1 MPSVY
6 APLRPAHSRFVT
18 LRGLRHHLNVWGDAA
33 MATPQRPALLLMH
46 GWMDVGASFQ
56 FTADAL
62 RQPRYIVAPDWR
74 GFGLSDS
81 NPGDCYWFAD
91 YLGDLD
97 ALLDELSPG
106 QAIDL
111 AGHSMGGNVVMGY
124 AGVRPERVRRLVN
137 LEGFSLPQT
146 QAEDTPK
153 RLRQWLDELKQPQSL
168 RDYARLDDVAARLM
182 KTNPRLGADKA
193 AWLAAQWSRRG
204 GDGRWQLLGDPA
216 HKRVNPVL
224 TRAEDTIALWSRIR
238 APLLWVEGDA
248 REFER
253 AYGERYTREQFEQ
266 RLAAVPTVQRLRLP
280 QAGHMLHHDQPEALA
295 QALERFLD
303 GS

>member
-6 APLRPAHSRFVT
+6 APLRPARSRFVT

-74 GFGLSDS
+74 GFGRTDC

-97 ALLDELSPG
+97 ALLDALSPG
-106 QAIDL
+106 QAVDL
-111 AGHSMGGNVVMGY
+111 VGHSMGGNVVMGY
-124 AGVRPERVRRLVN
+124 AGVRPERIRRLVN

-146 QAEDTPK
+146 HAEHMPK
-153 RLRQWLDELKQPQSL
+153 RLRQWLDELQQAQSL
-168 RDYARLDDVAARLM
+168 RDYASLAEVAARLL
-182 KTNPRLGADKA
+182 KTNPRLPADKA
-193 AWLAAQWSRRG
+193 AWLAAQWSVQRD
-204 GDGRWQLLGDPA
+204 DGRWHILGDAA
-216 HKRVNPVL
+216 HKRVNPVT

-238 APLLWVEGDA
+238 APLLWVEGDSGD
-248 REFER
+248 FER
-253 AYGERYTREQFEQ
+253 KYGERYPRAQFEQ
-266 RLAAVPTVQRLRLP
+266 RLAAVPSVRRLQLTA
-280 QAGHMLHHDQPEALA
+280 AGHMLHHDQPEALA
-295 QALERFLD
+295 HALEEFLD
-303 GS
+303 AA